1 MRCQKCLMPEKNIY
15 EEGGGIMDHP
25 MFNNSH
31 VLAWLEYFSDST
43 EVDLEHVKILD
54 ITRKNKNL
62 IPAVEAHRSVLV
74 FTEAGHKDIFY
85 RMFNAGLGDCTVIYN
100 EGSEPAGPI
109 KQSKVAD
116 MLDRGIN
123 ASAGM
128 LILNDHARSTI
139 KFGMDNRVFATG
151 SVRYVGSEIRAII
164 LSKMQ
169 VNEGKNICVI
179 SGESIAVE
187 AAILDGEGTVI
198 AVEYNANDRRTLEDN
213 VNQFGLNNVT
223 IVDHVDAQN
232 FQDLPVPDVTML
244 VASASM
250 EQEMKFLLELNPAM
264 EFVIYTLD
272 FVVAASMPALCKELG
287 IRDPEVIQVT
297 VSKLTSKNTYN
308 TQPAPW
314 LISCKAGE

>member
-1 MRCQKCLMPEKNIY
+1 MKNY
-15 EEGGGIMDHP
+15 

-31 VLAWLEYFSDST
+31 VIAWLQYFSDNT

-62 IPAVEAHRSVLV
+62 IPAVEAHHNVLV
-74 FTEAGHKDIFY
+74 FTEAGHADIFY
-85 RMFNAGLGDCTVIYN
+85 RMYNAGLGECTVIYN
-100 EGSEPAGPI
+100 EGSEPEGPI
-109 KQSKVAD
+109 MTDKVAN
-116 MLDRGIN
+116 MINRGIN

-128 LILNDHARSTI
+128 LILNPNARSTI
-139 KFGMDNRVFATG
+139 KFGMDNRAFSNG
-151 SVRYVGSEIRAII
+151 SVRYVGSEIRSVL

-169 VNEGKNICVI
+169 INDGKNICVI

-187 AAILDGEGTVI
+187 AAILDGEGDVI
-198 AVEYNANDRRTLEDN
+198 AVEYNENDRNTMEDN
-213 VNQFGLNNVT
+213 VEQFGLNNVT
-223 IVDHVDAQN
+223 IIDHVDDETMKN
-232 FQDLPVPDVTML
+232 LPVPDVTML

-250 EQEMKFLLELNPAM
+250 EQEMECLLRMNPNM

-272 FVVAASMPALCKELG
+272 FVVAASMPEICRRMG
-287 IRDPEVIQVT
+287 IRDPEIIQVT

-314 LISCKAGE
+314 IISGKAGE

>member
-1 MRCQKCLMPEKNIY
+1 MEN
-15 EEGGGIMDHP
+15 H
-25 MFNNSH
+25 MFNNAH
-31 VLAWLEYFSDST
+31 VLAWLEYFSNNT

-100 EGSEPAGPI
+100 EGSEPEGPI
-109 KQSKVAD
+109 KRSKVAD

-128 LILNDHARSTI
+128 LILNDQARSTI

-169 VNEGKNICVI
+169 INEGKNICVI

-198 AVEYNANDRRTLEDN
+198 AVEYNSGDRSTLEDN
-213 VNQFGLNNVT
+213 VHQFGLNNVT
-223 IVDHVDAQN
+223 IVDHVDAEN
-232 FQDLPVPDVTML
+232 FKDLPVPDVTML

-250 EQEMKFLLELNPAM
+250 EQEMEFLLKLNPQM

-272 FVVAASMPALCKELG
+272 FVVAASMPAFCQKLG

-297 VSKLTSKNTYN
+297 VSKLTSKHTYN

-314 LISCKAGE
+314 LITCKAGE

>member
-1 MRCQKCLMPEKNIY
+1 MENHI
-15 EEGGGIMDHP
+15 
-25 MFNNSH
+25 FNNSH
-31 VLAWLEYFSDST
+31 VLAWLEYFSNNT

-100 EGSEPAGPI
+100 EGSEPKGSI
-109 KQSKVAD
+109 KKSKVAD

-128 LILNDHARSTI
+128 LILNDQARSTI

-169 VNEGKNICVI
+169 INEGKNICVI

-198 AVEYNANDRRTLEDN
+198 AVEYNSGDRSTLEDN
-213 VNQFGLNNVT
+213 VHQFGLNNVT
-223 IVDHVDAQN
+223 IVDHVDAEN

-250 EQEMKFLLELNPAM
+250 EQEMEFLLQLNPQM

-272 FVVAASMPALCKELG
+272 FVVAASMPSLCQKLG

-297 VSKLTSKNTYN
+297 VSKLTSKHTYN

-314 LISCKAGE
+314 LITCKAGE